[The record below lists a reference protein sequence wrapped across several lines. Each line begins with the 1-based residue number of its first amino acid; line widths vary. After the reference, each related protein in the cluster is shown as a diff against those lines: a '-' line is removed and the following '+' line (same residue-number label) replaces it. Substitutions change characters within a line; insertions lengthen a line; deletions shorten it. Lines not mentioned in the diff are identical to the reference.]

1 MTVGELA
8 FTTAVEQARLVASGD
23 VRARELVEASL
34 GRIAR
39 LDPEL
44 NAFARVC
51 ADEALAR
58 ADELDDAWR
67 RSGPVGPLHGVP
79 IAIKDENDVAGLP
92 TAYGGAAFSTPVAVD
107 GEVVRRLRAAGAV
120 VVGKTRM
127 PEFGLWPFTET
138 AAHGYTRNPWNP
150 AHSPGGSSGGS
161 AAAVASG
168 MVAVAI
174 GGDGGG
180 SIRIPSSFCA
190 LYGLKCSRGRT
201 SAGPR
206 RNLWRSLGVIG
217 PLARTVADSALVYD
231 AVAGTTDADEFRAE
245 PWTTPMLDAVEAPF
259 VPLRIAVSTRNPSH
273 GPRADAATTAA
284 VEATALLLADLG
296 HHVEH
301 VDPDYPEV
309 SLAFLLQVAG
319 GVADEAARAE
329 HRDLLERR
337 TRRFVALT
345 RPFVPLAGLAQR
357 QGLRAAT
364 TAAAR
369 LFARH
374 DLLLTP
380 TTPTPAPRVG
390 RLDGVGAVGAV
401 LRSTPVASYTSI
413 WNVLGNPAAALPSG
427 FTAQGLP
434 LSVQLI
440 GAPGDERTVVAVSAQ
455 LERARP
461 LLDRRPASAP
471 G

>member
-1 MTVGELA
+1 MTTGELA
-8 FTTAVEQARLVASGD
+8 FTTAVEQARLVASGA
-23 VRARELVEASL
+23 VGARELAEFSL

-39 LDPEL
+39 LDPQL
-44 NAFARVC
+44 NAFAHVC
-51 ADEALAR
+51 ADDARAR
-58 ADELDDAWR
+58 ADELDETLR

-92 TAYGGAAFSTPVAVD
+92 TAYGGAAFSTPAAAD

-127 PEFGLWPFTET
+127 PEFGIWPFTET

-161 AAAVASG
+161 AVAVASG

-180 SIRIPSSFCA
+180 SIRIPAAFCG
-190 LYGLKCSRGRT
+190 LYGLKCTRGRT
-201 SAGPR
+201 SAAPQ

-231 AVAGTTDADEFRAE
+231 VVARTTSDDEFRAE
-245 PWTTPMLDAVEAPF
+245 PWTTPLLDAVDAPA

-273 GPRADAATTAA
+273 GPRADASTTAA
-284 VEATALLLADLG
+284 VEATARLLADLG

-309 SLAFLLQVAG
+309 AVPFFLQVAA

-329 HRDLLERR
+329 HPELLERR
-337 TRRFVALT
+337 TRRFLALT
-345 RPFVPLAGLAQR
+345 GPVAPLGGWAQR
-357 QGLRAAT
+357 QGLRVAG

-390 RLDGVGAVGAV
+390 RLDGAGALAAV
-401 LRSTPVASYTSI
+401 LRATPVASYTSI
-413 WNVLGNPAAALPSG
+413 WNVLGNPAAAVPAG
-427 FTAQGLP
+427 FTDDGLP
-434 LSVQLI
+434 LSVQLV
-440 GAPGDERTVVAVSAQ
+440 GAPGAEHTVVSVSAQ
-455 LERARP
+455 LERAHAGA
-461 LLDRRPASAP
+461 DRRPPLAVE
-471 G
+471 